1 MREAEAD
8 RSGADRKLQTGPC
21 TPLLGPDSAEPEL
34 TELEMGGVIK
44 NHHDVDQGAIFKK
57 DIFKRYC
64 FSRTFQVADL
74 RLAVL
79 PL

>member
-8 RSGADRKLQTGPC
+8 RSGADRKLQTGPR

-44 NHHDVDQGAIFKK
+44 NHHDVDQEAIF
-57 DIFKRYC
+57 
-64 FSRTFQVADL
+64 
-74 RLAVL
+74 
-79 PL
+79 